1 MKCPLPESSPPDTGH
16 DTTSGPDK
24 RAARQQRILEAAITC
39 FARDGFHGT
48 SMQKICAEAQMSPG
62 ALYRYFPSKESLIAV
77 IVQGER
83 AERLRIFMEVI
94 QQPNI
99 ITGLVETLACMLR
112 ESSLPT
118 ACLGP
123 EIMAEAIRNTTL
135 RETIEAE
142 EESTRELLG
151 ETLATAVTRGEID
164 PELDITE
171 VIMLLQIMAD
181 GAVLHH
187 QLHPEW
193 NLPERMPGL
202 ARLVNRMFAPPMRGT
217 PAAAEDA

>member
-1 MKCPLPESSPPDTGH
+1 MKFGLPASPSSG
-16 DTTSGPDK
+16 SGQDAPAGQDK
-24 RAARQQRILEAAITC
+24 RTARQQRILEAAIIC

-62 ALYRYFPSKESLIAV
+62 ALYRYFPSKESIIAA

-83 AERLRIFMEVI
+83 AERLKIFMEVI
-94 QQPNI
+94 HQPNI
-99 ITGLVETLACMLR
+99 IIGLVETLARMLR
-112 ESSLPT
+112 DADVPT

-123 EIMAEAIRNTTL
+123 EIMAEAIRNTAL
-135 RETIEAE
+135 RETLEVE
-142 EESTRELLG
+142 EESTRDLLG
-151 ETLATAVTRGEID
+151 ETLSTAVTRGEID
-164 PELDITE
+164 PALDLQD

-202 ARLVNRMFAPPMRGT
+202 ARLVNRMFAPSAQSASPT
-217 PAAAEDA
+217 AEEA